1 LPEVV
6 WFFISWCFPLF
17 FKVLF
22 CFFFLWFAFYGVSS
36 GFMTKIT
43 DFKVTQGWFFF
54 VLFLNWFI
62 SISSLKRFS
71 LLFFLRDYLN
81 LMPMVV
87 EFESSPNLI
96 GIFSLFFKNCFVQF
110 HPFNIGFDNL
120 HGLKSNFFL
129 PFYIVI
135 FLFVCLLLLY
145 FFFVHIIEITKSM
158 ARVLDFFTITFFFLS
173 NSQQNNSNKSSGWLN
188 HVCSIII

>member
-1 LPEVV
+1 MPEVV

-36 GFMTKIT
+36 GFMIKIT
-43 DFKVTQGWFFF
+43 DFKVTRGWFFF

-71 LLFFLRDYLN
+71 LFFFLRDYLN

-110 HPFNIGFDNL
+110 HPFNIGLFDNL
-120 HGLKSNFFL
+120 HGLKSDFF
-129 PFYIVI
+129 FT
-135 FLFVCLLLLY
+135 FLHCHFFVFCLLLLY
-145 FFFVHIIEITKSM
+145 FFLFILLK
-158 ARVLDFFTITFFFLS
+158 
-173 NSQQNNSNKSSGWLN
+173 
-188 HVCSIII
+188 